1 MNKISWNLPVALE
14 LHTLRYPSTSTF
26 LNPCIHQWNHI
37 STMTYYKQFTR
48 RLTSQHFYRL
58 VKYLSWLQVIFPQN
72 GSLHSSSSDFISQH
86 TKGENLQ
93 YLILYTRHGIFVQS
107 FKYFTRFM
115 RSPCDLQYEY
125 VSRACYIAKEIHW
138 YFEDKHFCLL
148 TNKRNGC
155 RGQTWTLTCLWA
167 PHCFPWYLS
176 SFAQINSTYTQNYKN
191 KVKPKL

>member
-93 YLILYTRHGIFVQS
+93 YWILYTRHGIFVQS

-125 VSRACYIAKEIHW
+125 ISRACYIAKEIHW
-138 YFEDKHFCLL
+138 YFEDKHFCLWL
-148 TNKRNGC
+148 TREMVAVGKLEPLLVFEHHIIFHD
-155 RGQTWTLTCLWA
+155 T
-167 PHCFPWYLS
+167 YLPS
-176 SFAQINSTYTQNYKN
+176 HKSIQPT
-191 KVKPKL
+191 PKITKIK